1 MRRREFIVGLG
12 SAVGWPL
19 AARAQQPG
27 MPVVGFLDGRSPR
40 DAGYVTAFRQ
50 GLAAAGFVEGRT
62 VAIEYRWANY
72 QEAPPPAARRGAP
85 VAARVRR

>member
-1 MRRREFIVGLG
+1 
-12 SAVGWPL
+12 
-19 AARAQQPG
+19 
-27 MPVVGFLDGRSPR
+27 
-40 DAGYVTAFRQ
+40 
-50 GLAAAGFVEGRT
+50 